1 MKAVVVYESLYGNTA
16 AIAAAVADGLR
27 EEAEVALLRVDEAD
41 SRALRGAE
49 LLVVGGPTHVHGLSS
64 RRSYQGAAD
73 DARRHGPGHPQ
84 PRLNGPPLRDWL
96 TRLLPAERCVAAAF
110 DTRIDKP
117 RLLTGSAARGIAR
130 RLRALGYA
138 PVATESFTVEGTAG
152 PLLPEEL
159 ERARAWG
166 ARLPALLVAT
176 VDG

>member
-27 EEAEVALLRVDEAD
+27 RQADVSLLRVDEA
-41 SRALRGAE
+41 SPEALEGAD

-73 DARRHGPGHPQ
+73 DARKRGPGHPR
-84 PRLNGPPLRDWL
+84 PELGGPPLRDWL
-96 TRLLPAERCVAAAF
+96 DGLQPVGRGAGAAF

-117 RLLTGSAARGIAR
+117 RLLTGSAARRIAR
-130 RLRALGYA
+130 RLAALGYA
-138 PVATESFTVEGTAG
+138 PVTSESFLVDGMTG
-152 PLLPEEL
+152 PLRSDEIA
-159 ERARAWG
+159 RARAWG
-166 ARLPALLVAT
+166 VSLSPLVPTA